1 MHLKR
6 VLATH
11 AFELEQFYLTLFERE
26 PFLRRLSPQ
35 AKILSASSEG
45 PRHVCGRDSSFTG
58 LKWSGR
64 MDLNHRP
71 PGPEPGALARL
82 RYAPTVS
89 CRPSVYAGSG
99 ASATAVPRAR
109 LELLEA
115 LTMYFA
121 SPRQVRKPALHR
133 RFSSHSVSL
142 SSTPQAAIVAARAA
156 KALWPI
162 QLNSGVGG
170 APQ

>member
-82 RYAPTVS
+82 RYAPTVT
-89 CRPSVYAGSG
+89 RPSVYARFR
-99 ASATAVPRAR
+99 ASATAVPRAG
-109 LELLEA
+109 LE
-115 LTMYFA
+115 FA
-121 SPRQVRKPALHR
+121 SSAGSRNCFLRELASGRSARPKRPLKVALSFCAPANPA
-133 RFSSHSVSL
+133 
-142 SSTPQAAIVAARAA
+142 TKQAV
-156 KALWPI
+156 P
-162 QLNSGVGG
+162 G
-170 APQ
+170 APRRRRR